1 MFMCFGKFSSVI
13 NSIYSGQ
20 ELFSYIHHSIYLV
33 GECNQCNFKQ
43 LNKEISAKAS
53 VASILNTLRSIVIP
67 LDPSVSDAPNCGI
80 TYDHN

>member
-20 ELFSYIHHSIYLV
+20 KLFNYIYLSLCLD

-43 LNKEISAKAS
+43 LNKEISAKAL
-53 VASILNTLRSIVIP
+53 VASIINTLRSIVIP

-80 TYDHN
+80 TYDHY